1 MTEAFFKF
9 EKTDLNDKINQIMSI
24 TTTLQK
30 RCTEWFIDEYL
41 NEIKKQKQPVKKETF
56 LETQC
61 EVRKELQGKKSQSDF
76 GYSKIQ
82 GGEQTDE
89 FETKISEK
97 RFCFIIGLIAFI
109 LLTQVLFLIL
119 HGVLSS
125 QMLNNCKDIVDK
137 FDQANKLT
145 VYPNLKIASLFYHSP
160 AQILTSYENL
170 VQKTLD

>member
-82 GGEQTDE
+82 GG
-89 FETKISEK
+89 
-97 RFCFIIGLIAFI
+97 
-109 LLTQVLFLIL
+109 
-119 HGVLSS
+119 
-125 QMLNNCKDIVDK
+125 
-137 FDQANKLT
+137 
-145 VYPNLKIASLFYHSP
+145 
-160 AQILTSYENL
+160 
-170 VQKTLD
+170 